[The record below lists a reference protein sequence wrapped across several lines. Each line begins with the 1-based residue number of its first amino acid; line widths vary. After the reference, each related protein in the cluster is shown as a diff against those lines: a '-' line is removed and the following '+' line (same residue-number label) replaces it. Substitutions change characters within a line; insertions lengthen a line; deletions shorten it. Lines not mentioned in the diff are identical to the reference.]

1 MSLLP
6 LVEQTIKLLVQDPE
20 AVQVDESMDR
30 GAAIFVVTVAPGD
43 VGRVIGKDGRV
54 ISCIR
59 QVINAAGAKA
69 RVKTVVKV
77 VTD

>member
-6 LVEQTIKLLVQDPE
+6 LVEQTIKLLVQDPD
-20 AVQVDESMDR
+20 AVTVDESMDR
-30 GAAIFVVTVAPGD
+30 GAAIFVVNVAPGD